1 MTDDAGSAQQTKAT
15 GAPTIT
21 SLTVPNPFGCQ
32 DDVSVGVSKPD
43 TTSDAEVTL
52 AISLP
57 PASIS
62 PTKVT
67 IPAMMT
73 SDTATFTVT
82 YNPGTSGNGVTFT
95 ATVKQAG
102 HSPATANKT
111 VNVNCSM

>member
-1 MTDDAGSAQQTKAT
+1 MTDDAGSAQQATAT
-15 GAPTIT
+15 GAPTIS
-21 SLTVPNPFGCQ
+21 SLNVPNPFGCQ

-52 AISLP
+52 AVSLP

-62 PTKVT
+62 PAKVT

-73 SDTATFTVT
+73 TDTAIFTVT

-95 ATVKQAG
+95 ATVKQSG
-102 HSPATANKT
+102 HSPNSSNKT
-111 VNVNCSM
+111 ANVNCSM